1 MGAIGSIL
9 GIGMTGMTGM
19 TGATAANAANPAKS
33 AADAAANATA
43 TATGVAP
50 VSGKGNDF
58 GNVVAS
64 ALDGLQGVQSNA
76 DGLAVKAATGDLNYV
91 HDYMIAASE
100 ASLATEFAVA
110 LRDRAVEAFNQIM
123 GMQI

>member
-9 GIGMTGMTGM
+9 GVGFP
-19 TGATAANAANPAKS
+19 GASSVNPA
-33 AADAAANATA
+33 AATA
-43 TATGVAP
+43 TNAAGSASQPASIAGTAAAKGT
-50 VSGKGNDF
+50 GNDF
-58 GNVVAS
+58 GDVIAN

-76 DGLAVKAATGDLNYV
+76 DGLAVKAATGDLNDV

-100 ASLATEFAVA
+100 ASLATEFTVA

>member
-1 MGAIGSIL
+1 VTVGAIGSIL
-9 GIGMTGMTGM
+9 GAAMAPMQTTANVAGAAGANGVAAPAT
-19 TGATAANAANPAKS
+19 TGATQ
-33 AADAAANATA
+33 
-43 TATGVAP
+43 ATG
-50 VSGKGNDF
+50 KGQDF
-58 GNVVAS
+58 GDVIAN

-76 DGLAVKAATGDLNYV
+76 DGLAVKAATGDLNDV

-100 ASLATEFAVA
+100 ASLATEFTVA

>member
-9 GIGMTGMTGM
+9 GIGFP
-19 TGATAANAANPAKS
+19 GAAGVNPAAAAATNPAAGAANAASSVAGT
-33 AADAAANATA
+33 AATN
-43 TATGVAP
+43 G
-50 VSGKGNDF
+50 SGDF
-58 GNVVAS
+58 GNVIAS

-76 DGLAVKAATGDLNYV
+76 DGLAVKAATGDLNDV

-100 ASLATEFAVA
+100 ASLATEFTVA

>member
-9 GIGMTGMTGM
+9 GVGFPG
-19 TGATAANAANPAKS
+19 AANVNPA
-33 AADAAANATA
+33 AATA
-43 TATGVAP
+43 TNGANGAGAASAAGTAATKGT
-50 VSGKGNDF
+50 GNDF
-58 GNVVAS
+58 GDVIAN

-76 DGLAVKAATGDLNYV
+76 DGLAVKAATGDLNDV

-100 ASLATEFAVA
+100 ASLATEFTVA

>member
-9 GIGMTGMTGM
+9 GVGLAGAGAVTSAQSA
-19 TGATAANAANPAKS
+19 ATAATAAGTAGT
-33 AADAAANATA
+33 AAAHGVPQ
-43 TATGVAP
+43 TG
-50 VSGKGNDF
+50 NNF
-58 GNVVAS
+58 GDVIAN

-76 DGLAVKAATGDLNYV
+76 DGLAVKAATGDLNDV

-100 ASLATEFAVA
+100 ASLATEFTVA